1 MIVAELLDA
10 LDGRAWC
17 AGAGTPVPATAL
29 ALGDAGPRLD
39 ARAKAAYRRHL
50 GDLRTELADAER
62 VHDTGRADAA
72 RAELEFIGREIA
84 SAVGLGARD
93 RPAASGVER
102 ARLTVTKRIKD
113 AVVRIARQ
121 HPALGDHLGRTV
133 RTGFVCTYTP
143 GPDPL
148 ERWAL

>member
-1 MIVAELLDA
+1 M
-10 LDGRAWC
+10 
-17 AGAGTPVPATAL
+17 PATAL

-39 ARAKAAYRRHL
+39 ARAKAAFRRRL

-84 SAVGLGARD
+84 SAVGLGGRD

-133 RTGFVCTYTP
+133 RTGFVCTYVP

-148 ERWAL
+148 ARWAL